1 MKIFIVKAVKIM
13 FTVICVSFLFS
24 GVAAIFASDS
34 KQDSILPTI
43 IISLLLGV
51 LPLYLMW
58 FKDNKSIIKNKNYI
72 KTGVKEKSNNKNVT
86 INSTTFNN
94 ETLLDLLWFI
104 NGKYKNYSINI
115 EHYEYKGYTLTIYSN
130 RDSEPSAIDVTL
142 PIKKPKNI
150 MFVGSL
156 GYYPRYEDLTAE
168 QRWMYLNWLENIEQ
182 QVDIGYVFLFYY
194 GLERWLFTDNYE
206 KAFITIIQLR
216 KYHLNPSFQSYSFNV
231 LVAALLFHK
240 REDLF
245 ENLIDVSD
253 EVNISGI
260 YLYVKAKL
268 NININADE
276 IIALASSCNFSNKRY
291 IKSNYD
297 LFKSVL
303 LQNIKEKYHDSE
315 YPVRNIDITKCA
327 VKSYNIVANISLYP
341 REISLPDITSDKNFK
356 QEIYTLLAET
366 HEKVK
371 EILRIN
377 RKKNQIRNAI
387 E

>member
-1 MKIFIVKAVKIM
+1 MKTFIIKTVKII
-13 FTVICVSFLFS
+13 FTVICISFFFS
-24 GVAAIFASDS
+24 GISDILSSNS
-34 KQDSILPTI
+34 KQDSVLSSI
-43 IISLLLGV
+43 IFTLLLGV
-51 LPLYLMW
+51 LPIYLMW
-58 FKDNKSIIKNKNYI
+58 FKNNKNYI
-72 KTGVKEKSNNKNVT
+72 NNSVKGKAVNKKVK

-94 ETLLDLLWFI
+94 DTLLELLWFI

-130 RDSEPSAIDVTL
+130 RDNEPSAIDVTL
-142 PIKKPKNI
+142 PIKKPKNL

-168 QRWMYLNWLENIEQ
+168 QRWVYLNWLENIEQ

-216 KYHLNPSFQSYSFNV
+216 KYHLNTSFQSYSFNA

-245 ENLIDVSD
+245 EKLITVSD
-253 EVNISGI
+253 EINISGI

-268 NININADE
+268 NINLNADE
-276 IIALASSCNFSNKRY
+276 IIALAGSCNFSNKRY

-297 LFKSVL
+297 LFKNVL
-303 LQNIKEKYHDSE
+303 LQNIKEKYNKSE
-315 YPVRNIDITKCA
+315 YPIENIDMTKCA

-356 QEIYTLLAET
+356 QEIYTLLVET
-366 HEKVK
+366 HDRVK
-371 EILRIN
+371 EILKRN
-377 RKKNQIRNAI
+377 RKINKISNSI